1 MIGLKNPL
9 DSEYI
14 SRVIV
19 NIKINFNKLIVKKI
33 NKKFLIF
40 IHSSLIAWNI
50 YKKSLTNRFI
60 A

>member
-19 NIKINFNKLIVKKI
+19 NIKINFNIVKKI